1 MDSGGG
7 GGGICRVL
15 LLVIAKCSWRE
26 GGGGSGG
33 GLPQRFMMASRR
45 TLWTD
50 YTSEKMHAANAIKST
65 QLIAELVSDRARTWA

>member
-7 GGGICRVL
+7 GGGWICHVL
-15 LLVIAKCSWRE
+15 RELVIAKCSWRE

-33 GLPQRFMMASRR
+33 GLPGRFMMASRR

-65 QLIAELVSDRARTWA
+65 QLIAELV